1 MADSREAG
9 GAPLLTRCI
18 LKQVNILHENAL
30 FLPKIFKNF
39 LDAPSP
45 DSTLYPFAPYSK
57 FLDPPLPPDT
67 SDRASP

>member
-1 MADSREAG
+1 
-9 GAPLLTRCI
+9 
-18 LKQVNILHENAL
+18 VNILHENAL